1 MNRRILSSALFLAI
15 SIWTA
20 SCHHAHYVIVST
32 SGTPQSTIVSTAF
45 AAPLVVLVT
54 NAGGQPVDGA
64 KVTFT
69 APSSGASATFSGG
82 ATKITVTTNAAGV
95 ASVNVTAN
103 ATVGGPYT
111 VTATVIT
118 AHVPADFVLKNTT
131 GVAAAISCTSG
142 NNQSTQVSTAF
153 TNPLAV
159 QVVDSGGDAIA
170 DPGVVVTFTPP
181 ATGASATFAGGVNT
195 ATTNA
200 SGLATSVAVS
210 ANAVAGGP
218 YNVQA
223 SATIADSTQTC
234 NFSLTNSQIP
244 ITTENF
250 IFYATGQEEALNN
263 PPNFPPNFYAVAGA
277 VTIQI
282 TGPNPGQVM
291 AGEEDY
297 NDGEGLTVTD
307 LAISSGLL
315 TVDSSTGQGTITL
328 VTGNN
333 SFGGFGTPAGT
344 QEFAVQFVNANH
356 ALVIQFDGTT
366 TSSGSMDLQSSTS
379 TPSGNFAFTFA
390 GVDDVQPTPY
400 CPVVYGGV
408 FSISGTSMTGTGDI
422 EDCGNGPVTGQ
433 AFPAGVTVTST
444 DSFGRGTFTDTPIG
458 ATLAYYVIGTEALRF
473 IDIDSS
479 EKIPYDT
486 GVGSAFGQG
495 TGTFSNSSLGTF
507 VFEDLGNPWLE
518 ASEATGM
525 ITTNPDGGTF
535 SGVGDL
541 NEDGTFLAAKAISS
555 GDTSYSIASDGY
567 GNLMITGGDFG
578 DVTQFGIY
586 MTDPKLN
593 LNDPNNTTSGTGG
606 ALMADLSVP
615 TFGTGVITPQT
626 ATSTSSGNYAFGAQ
640 GVVFPPAS
648 QTPNISVEFDF
659 LGQGMIK
666 SGTLSGSGDL
676 DNFSSLYAGNNVL
689 SGVTFAGTATA
700 DGANPGRYT
709 MPLSM
714 QPSGDAATDF
724 SIAIYVAGAGQLFMI
739 DDDITHYFLG
749 PVEQQLAPVTPV
761 PSAIVKAKSVQK
773 K

>member
-1 MNRRILSSALFLAI
+1 MNRRILSGALFLAI

-20 SCHHAHYVIVST
+20 SCHHAHFVIVST
-32 SGTPQSTIVSTAF
+32 GGSPQSTIVGTAF
-45 AAPLVVLVT
+45 AAPLVALVT
-54 NAGGQPVDGA
+54 NAAGQPVAGVL
-64 KVTFT
+64 VTFT

-82 ATKITVTTNAAGV
+82 ANKITVATNSAGV
-95 ASVNVTAN
+95 ASVNATAN
-103 ATVGGPYT
+103 GTVGGPYT

-118 AHVPADFVLKNTT
+118 AHVPADFVLTNTT
-131 GVAAAISCTSG
+131 GIAAGLSCTSG
-142 NNQSTQVSTAF
+142 NNQSTQVSTPF

-159 QVVDSGGDAIA
+159 QVVDSGGDAVA
-170 DPGVVVTFTPP
+170 DPGVLVTFTPP

-223 SATIADSTQTC
+223 SATIGDSTQTC
-234 NFSLTNSQIP
+234 NFSLTNTAIP

-250 IFYATGQEEALNN
+250 VFYATGQEEAINDA
-263 PPNFPPNFYAVAGA
+263 PNFYAVAGA

-282 TGPNPGQVM
+282 TGPDPGQVM

-297 NDGEGLTVTD
+297 NDGIGFTFTD
-307 LAISSGLL
+307 VAISGGQL

-328 VTGNN
+328 VTGND
-333 SFGGFGTPAGT
+333 SFGGFTTPAGT
-344 QEFAVQFVNANH
+344 QEFAVQFVNADH
-356 ALVIQFDGTT
+356 ALVIQFDGTA

-379 TPSGNFAFTFA
+379 APSGKFAFNFA
-390 GVDDVQPTPY
+390 GVDSNY
-400 CPVVYGGV
+400 CPDVFGGV
-408 FSISGTSMTGTGDI
+408 FSISGTSLSGTFDVQ
-422 EDCGNGPVTGQ
+422 DCATSPVTGI
-433 AFPAGVTVTST
+433 AFPAGVTVNAT
-444 DSFGRGTFTDTPIG
+444 DAFGRGTIDANITADDTTYL
-458 ATLAYYVIGTEALRF
+458 ATAAYYVVGSEVLRF
-473 IDIDSS
+473 VDIDAA
-479 EKIPYDT
+479 DT
-486 GVGSAFGQG
+486 GVGSVFGQG

-507 VFEDLGNPWLE
+507 VFEDLGNPWAE

-541 NEDGTFLAAKAISS
+541 NEDGAVFAAHAIPSEA
-555 GDTSYSIASDGY
+555 TSYSIASNGY
-567 GNLMITGGDFG
+567 GGLTIPDGNFG

-593 LNDPNNTTSGTGG
+593 LNDPNNTASGTGG
-606 ALMADLSVP
+606 ALLVDLSEN

-626 ATSTSSGNYAFGAQ
+626 ATSSSSGNYAFGAQ
-640 GVVFPPAS
+640 GVVSPDTS
-648 QTPNISVEFDF
+648 QTPDTPVEFDF
-659 LGQGMIK
+659 LGQGTISK
-666 SGTLSGSGDL
+666 GTLSGSGDL
-676 DNFSSLYAGNNVL
+676 DNFSSLYAGNNTL
-689 SGVTFAGTATA
+689 TGVAFAGTATA
-700 DGANPGRYT
+700 DGENPGRYT

-714 QPSGDAATDF
+714 TPAGDAATDF

-739 DDDITHYFLG
+739 DDDTTDYFLG
-749 PVEQQLAPVTPV
+749 PVEQQAGTVTPL
-761 PSAIVKAKSVQK
+761 AIVGAKPIQK

>member
-1 MNRRILSSALFLAI
+1 MNRKILSSALFLAI

-20 SCHHAHYVIVST
+20 SCHHAHRVIVST
-32 SGTPQSTIVSTAF
+32 GGNSQSTIVSTAF
-45 AAPLVVLVT
+45 AEPLAVLVT
-54 NAGGQPVDGA
+54 NAGGQPVADA

-82 ATKITVTTNAAGV
+82 ASKVTVTTNAAGI
-95 ASVNVTAN
+95 ASVIATAN

-111 VTATVIT
+111 VTATVVDS
-118 AHVPADFVLKNTT
+118 HVPADFVLKNTT

-181 ATGASATFAGGVNT
+181 ATGASATFAGGANT

-234 NFSLTNSQIP
+234 NFSLTNNAIP

-250 IFYATGQEEALNN
+250 VFYATGQEEAINS
-263 PPNFPPNFYAVAGA
+263 PPNFYAVAGA

-297 NDGEGLTVTD
+297 NDGEGFTFTD
-307 LAISSGLL
+307 VAINGGQL

-328 VTGNN
+328 VTDNDN
-333 SFGGFGTPAGT
+333 FGGFGTPAGT

-379 TPSGNFAFTFA
+379 APSGKFAFTFA
-390 GVDDVQPTPY
+390 GVDDVQPHPY

-479 EKIPYDT
+479 ETTPYDT

-495 TGTFSNSSLGTF
+495 TGTFSSSSLGTF
-507 VFEDLGNPWLE
+507 VFEDLGNPWFVF
-518 ASEATGM
+518 SDATGM

-541 NEDGTFLAAKAISS
+541 NEDGTFSAAVVISS
-555 GDTSYSIASDGY
+555 DGTSYSIASNGY
-567 GNLMITGGDFG
+567 GGLMFPEEDFG

-606 ALMADLSVP
+606 ALMADLSIN
-615 TFGTGVITPQT
+615 TFGTGVIIPQS
-626 ATSTSSGNYAFGAQ
+626 STSSPSGNYAFGAQ
-640 GVVFPPAS
+640 GFVTS
-648 QTPNISVEFDF
+648 NGVEFDF
-659 LGQGMIK
+659 LGQGTISK
-666 SGTLSGSGDL
+666 GTLSGAGDL
-676 DNFSSLYAGNNVL
+676 DNFNSLYAGNNVL
-689 SGVTFAGTATA
+689 SGVAFAGTATA
-700 DGANPGRYT
+700 DGENPGRYT

-714 QPSGDAATDF
+714 TPPGDSATNF
-724 SIAIYVAGAGQLFMI
+724 SIAIYVASAGQLFMI
-739 DDDITHYFLG
+739 DDDTTDIFLG
-749 PVEQQLAPVTPV
+749 PVEQQAATVTPL
-761 PSAIVKAKSVQK
+761 AIVRAKPIQK